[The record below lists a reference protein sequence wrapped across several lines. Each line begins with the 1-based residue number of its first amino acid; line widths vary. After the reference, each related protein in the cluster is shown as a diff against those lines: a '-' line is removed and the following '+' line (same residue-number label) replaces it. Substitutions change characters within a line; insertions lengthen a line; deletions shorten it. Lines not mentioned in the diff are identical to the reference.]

1 MIEPGADPTD
11 VRDRIAR
18 GFERFALDA
27 AGRSPLYVEI
37 ARTVAATDRV
47 LTFLATMPEPK
58 WQPNV
63 LLAVVRYL
71 YGTPGSGGEFV
82 AVVERRAD
90 EIAEV
95 MAVRSTQTNEPARCA
110 MLLPVLARLPQP
122 VALLEVG
129 AAAGLCLLPDYY
141 TYGYGEHVVGPSAHS
156 GVKSPIFSC
165 RAGPGT
171 PLPAH
176 NVEVAWRAGLDVHPV
191 NLSDE
196 AEVRWLEALVWP
208 GEEYRLPRLRAA
220 VEVARA
226 HPPRVVRGDLR
237 TDLRALAS
245 EAPGDATLVV
255 FHTAVLG
262 YVLDAR
268 QREAF
273 ATAISDGGAVW
284 VANEA
289 PQNIPGVSHLRG
301 VHPDRA
307 AFLLCVDGKPTAWTD
322 GHGTWIDWLPD

>member
-1 MIEPGADPTD
+1 
-11 VRDRIAR
+11 
-18 GFERFALDA
+18 
-27 AGRSPLYVEI
+27 
-37 ARTVAATDRV
+37 
-47 LTFLATMPEPK
+47 
-58 WQPNV
+58 
-63 LLAVVRYL
+63 
-71 YGTPGSGGEFV
+71 
-82 AVVERRAD
+82 
-90 EIAEV
+90 
-95 MAVRSTQTNEPARCA
+95 
-110 MLLPVLARLPQP
+110 
-122 VALLEVG
+122 
-129 AAAGLCLLPDYY
+129 
-141 TYGYGEHVVGPSAHS
+141 
-156 GVKSPIFSC
+156 
-165 RAGPGT
+165 
-171 PLPAH
+171 
-176 NVEVAWRAGLDVHPV
+176 V

-273 ATAISDGGAVW
+273 ATAMSDGGAVW